1 MSDLSD
7 LSDLSDKLVRHGI
20 PRGLAVPLWSGTQG
34 ADMPPGY
41 ACLMATVVCGLRGCG
56 ACVWT

>member
-20 PRGLAVPLWSGTQG
+20 PRGFAVPLWGGTQG
-34 ADMPPGY
+34 VNVPQG
-41 ACLMATVVCGLRGCG
+41 
-56 ACVWT
+56 